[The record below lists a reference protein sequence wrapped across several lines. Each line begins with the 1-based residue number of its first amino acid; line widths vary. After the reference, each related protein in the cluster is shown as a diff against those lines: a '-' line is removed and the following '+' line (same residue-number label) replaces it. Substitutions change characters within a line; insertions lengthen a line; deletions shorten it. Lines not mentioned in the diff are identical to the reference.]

1 MLDQYSPSP
10 ASPAAVPAQAANTAL
25 PADPLLDGRRAL
37 ARGEFPLAR
46 DLLLQAIERDPGGWQ
61 GYVALAELLAAIGHP
76 DEAQRCVAQALTLD
90 AAASGAV
97 LGLIQAIRA
106 RGATRIALLIAS
118 EAARHANGDVAVL
131 NELALCLSAS
141 EDADAA
147 EEVWR
152 AALRIAP
159 GVAELH
165 ANLGESRQRRNDV
178 LGAAAHYRS
187 ACALRPQWADAWNNL
202 GLCLRALGESN
213 AAVAAF
219 EEALRAQPAHARAA
233 YNLGNAH
240 HEQGDKPAAQA
251 AFARA
256 CEIAPHNAEAHYGL
270 GTTASEPA
278 RAIAHLS
285 RALALRADFP
295 QATVELAC
303 NRLRLC
309 DWTELDGLRQR
320 VEELVATRENCGV
333 APYLFMQLSGDA
345 ALQQRCARDWARHRL
360 GRIPGV
366 GRTTRS
372 SRDTLRVGYLSGD
385 LRNHA
390 VGNLIA
396 DLFAAHDRERFT
408 VHVYS
413 SGPDDGS
420 EVRRRAQAGSDQFV
434 DVRPFSDTQLA
445 QRIAAESIDVLV
457 DLSGYTE
464 FSRSRV
470 LTARAAPVQVS
481 YLGFPGTMGCDAVDA
496 IVVDG
501 FLVPPT
507 HANFYDERLVALDA
521 CYQASPRWPLPSPN
535 LNRADHGLPE
545 DGFVFCSFNNPYK
558 IRPEL
563 FDVWMRLLRQVPGSV
578 LWLPAFNALCCGNL
592 RREATLRG
600 VDANRL
606 IFAPIVSFDAHSH
619 RLPTADLFLDTY
631 PYSAGATANQT
642 LGCGVPLLT
651 MAGDCYVSRMAASML
666 HTLGI
671 DDLITDS
678 LLAYETTAVA
688 LARAPDRLQAL
699 RAQLLD
705 GERRA
710 RLFDPAIGARALE
723 AAYVDMIGDGHAH

>member
-1 MLDQYSPSP
+1 MLDQFSPSP
-10 ASPAAVPAQAANTAL
+10 ASPAAAPAQAANTAL
-25 PADPLLDGRRAL
+25 AADPLADGRRAL

-61 GYVALAELLAAIGHP
+61 SYVALAELLAAIGHP
-76 DEAQRCVAQALTLD
+76 DEAQRCVAQALALD
-90 AAASGAV
+90 AGAIAPI

-106 RGATRIALLIAS
+106 RGATRTALLIAS
-118 EAARHANGDVAVL
+118 EAARRASGEVAVL
-131 NELALCLSAS
+131 NELALCLSANG
-141 EDADAA
+141 DVDAA
-147 EEVWR
+147 EELWR

-159 GVAELH
+159 DVAELH
-165 ANLGESRQRRNDV
+165 ANLGESRQRREDIP
-178 LGAAAHYRS
+178 GAAAHYRS
-187 ACALRPQWADAWNNL
+187 ACALRPQWSDAWNNL
-202 GLCLRALGESN
+202 GLCLRALGDSN

-233 YNLGNAH
+233 YNLGNAL

-251 AFARA
+251 AFVRA

-270 GTTASEPA
+270 ATTASEPA

-309 DWTELDGLRQR
+309 DWTEIDALRQR

-345 ALQQRCARDWARHRL
+345 ALQQRCARDWSRHRL
-360 GRIPGV
+360 GRIAEV

-372 SRDTLRVGYLSGD
+372 AHDTLRIGYLSGD

-420 EVRRRAQAGSDQFV
+420 TVRRRAQAGCEHFA
-434 DVRPFSDTQLA
+434 DVRALSDTELA
-445 QRIAAESIDVLV
+445 QRIAAEGIDVLV

-481 YLGFPGTMGCDAVDA
+481 YLGFPGTMGCEAVDA
-496 IVVDG
+496 IIVDP

-507 HANFYDERLVALDA
+507 HAQLYDERLVALDG
-521 CYQASPRWPLPSPN
+521 CYQASPRWPMPSRN
-535 LNRADHGLPE
+535 VDRADHGLPE

-606 IFAPIVSFDAHSH
+606 VFAPIVSFDAHSQ
-619 RLPTADLFLDTY
+619 RLPAADLFLDTY

-642 LGCGVPLLT
+642 LACALPLLT
-651 MAGDCYVSRMAASML
+651 IAGDCYVSRMAASML

-671 DDLITDS
+671 DDLIAETMLD
-678 LLAYETTAVA
+678 YERKALA
-688 LARAPDRLQAL
+688 LARAPDRLQAH
-699 RAQLLD
+699 RAQLSD

-710 RLFDPAIGARALE
+710 RLFDPAVCARSLE
-723 AAYVDMIGDGHAH
+723 AAYVALTGNSHAH